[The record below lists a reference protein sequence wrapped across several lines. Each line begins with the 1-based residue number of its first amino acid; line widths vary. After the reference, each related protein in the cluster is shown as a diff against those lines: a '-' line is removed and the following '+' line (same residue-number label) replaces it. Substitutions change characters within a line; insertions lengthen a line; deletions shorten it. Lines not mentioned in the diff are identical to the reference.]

1 MPIEYNIINS
11 QNIHIHYDYLGAQ
24 AFIKLLKKLLQD
36 ETIIISF
43 DKYKIYKG
51 KELRGFKFVINNENE
66 FVSFVDGHLIFEI
79 EVEMVKEFISF
90 IERAIEEKG
99 FRTPEI
105 MTFSPKN
112 RKKNLEITI
121 CGFMKA

>member
-1 MPIEYNIINS
+1 MSIEYNIIDS
-11 QNIHIHYDYLGAQ
+11 QNIHIYYDYIGAKG
-24 AFIKLLKKLLQD
+24 FIEMLKKLLID
-36 ETIIISF
+36 NIAIISF
-43 DKYKIYKG
+43 DKDKSYKG
-51 KELRGFKFVINNENE
+51 KNLKGLKFMTNNEDDI
-66 FVSFVDGHLIFEI
+66 FSFIDGFLIFEI

-90 IERAIEEKG
+90 IQRAIEEKG